1 MENETGRESG
11 EETGRQKW
19 GCVGGGALVCEPSP
33 VTSVHHLRE
42 HSKAGTTF
50 TLSPLIKKWAYS
62 NNDVSVCVWGVLLC
76 LSVAITK
83 HSDQK

>member
-1 MENETGRESG
+1 MERKLEGRNVDACV
-11 EETGRQKW
+11 W
-19 GCVGGGALVCEPSP
+19 GSLVCEKSP
-33 VTSVHHLRE
+33 ITSVHHLRE

-62 NNDVSVCVWGVLLC
+62 NNDVSVCVRDVLLC
-76 LSVAITK
+76 LSVAITT

>member
-1 MENETGRESG
+1 MERKLEGRNVDACV
-11 EETGRQKW
+11 W
-19 GCVGGGALVCEPSP
+19 GSLVCEKSP
-33 VTSVHHLRE
+33 ITSVHHLRE

-76 LSVAITK
+76 LSVAITT